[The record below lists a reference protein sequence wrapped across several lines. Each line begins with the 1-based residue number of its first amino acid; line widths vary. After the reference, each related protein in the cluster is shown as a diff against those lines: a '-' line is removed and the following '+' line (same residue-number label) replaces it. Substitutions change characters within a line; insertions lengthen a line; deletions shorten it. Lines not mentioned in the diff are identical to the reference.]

1 MRDNPSES
9 VPLFDPA
16 EVVRHNRMIAL
27 VPQTAAGVELHAR
40 LAVES
45 VPHEKAALQGRI
57 EMTDRQIDGLVYDL
71 YALTSEEIKVVE
83 GAGR

>member
-1 MRDNPSES
+1 LRDNPSES

-27 VPQTAAGVELHAR
+27 VPQMLELHAR